1 VLEKRVKKEE
11 LLNADEVF
19 FTGTAAEVSA
29 IREIDGVKIGEG
41 KRGKIT
47 EEIQR
52 KFFDVVNAREERY
65 MSWLEPV

>member
-1 VLEKRVKKEE
+1 VEKEE
-11 LLNADEVF
+11 LLNADEAF

-65 MSWLEPV
+65 ISWLEPV